1 MSWESKK
8 ILFGCEFREIDMKK
22 LFSIFPNVNAM
33 FLNLLLE
40 RMHANFS
47 IVKYVFKLSEAKA
60 MIVGPDEK
68 YIKAGSSL
76 QIVCRFE
83 NVTQTPETVFW

>member
-1 MSWESKK
+1 
-8 ILFGCEFREIDMKK
+8 
-22 LFSIFPNVNAM
+22 
-33 FLNLLLE
+33 
-40 RMHANFS
+40 MHALP
-47 IVKYVFKLSEAKA
+47 IYLCVVKYVFKLAEAKA

>member
-1 MSWESKK
+1 M
-8 ILFGCEFREIDMKK
+8 
-22 LFSIFPNVNAM
+22 FPN
-33 FLNLLLE
+33 LPLKW
-40 RMHANFS
+40 MHALP
-47 IVKYVFKLSEAKA
+47 IYLCVVKYVFKLAEAKA